1 MALIGSSVRDPNYI
15 LRFSVIVFM
24 GIIAFGSVLMWR
36 SSLLFASEY
45 QEMPVTHEQ
54 IRIKKENEKKQQS
67 LQKKVLNR
75 YQLEE

>member
-24 GIIAFGSVLMWR
+24 GIIAVGSVLMWR

-54 IRIKKENEKKQQS
+54 IRIKKENEKKEKN
-67 LQKKVLNR
+67 LVKLF
-75 YQLEE
+75 EC

>member
-1 MALIGSSVRDPNYI
+1 MAFIGSSVRDPNYI

-24 GIIAFGSVLMWR
+24 GILSFGSVLMWR

-67 LQKKVLNR
+67 LQKKILNR
-75 YQLEE
+75 YKLEE

>member
-24 GIIAFGSVLMWR
+24 GIIAVGSVLMWR
-36 SSLLFASEY
+36 SALLFASEY

-67 LQKKVLNR
+67 LQKKILNR

>member
-24 GIIAFGSVLMWR
+24 GVIAVGSVLMWR
-36 SSLLFASEY
+36 SALLFASEY
-45 QEMPVTHEQ
+45 QEMPMTHEQ

-67 LQKKVLNR
+67 LQKKILNR